1 MTITFCDRC
10 KKDISTMKPISMKYP
25 EITASIILDPP
36 KNSKS
41 NLHTL
46 VDLCPM
52 CAATLNTFSGAF
64 MENADITFYLFKDNT
79 PPKEKKSNATNKK
92 AKSD

>member
-10 KKDISTMKPISMKYP
+10 KTDISTTKPISMKYP

-52 CAATLNTFSGAF
+52 CAATLNTFAGVF
-64 MENADITFYLFKDNT
+64 MENTDITFHLFKDNT
-79 PPKEKKSNATNKK
+79 PPKEKKSNGATKK
-92 AKSD
+92 AKTD